1 MIKIVTGKIHSYKTT
16 RLIQHYLLTRT
27 GDGFVSIKFMKESVV
42 SHYDLQR
49 LSTGETFPFVI
60 RENEILPVHN
70 VRCQIGPYCFLESG
84 FQIVEASILEMI
96 DKGVSPIYLDEIGL
110 LEREEKGF
118 SKLFQTLIDRGT
130 DLCVVI
136 RKDILPEILKRYHI
150 KDYEI
155 IGDSMY
161 DIAIIN
167 GNVWMNHGYART
179 NIYVQNDRIVNI
191 SNEVFEASEVIDVK
205 GDLVMPG
212 LIDPHVHFKLNLGPI
227 QSRDDFFHG
236 SKQAALGGVSIYI
249 DFLDPVDNPEDL
261 EKAYYQR
268 KSEVEQSY
276 VDYFFHA
283 TLKQPKCDLEE
294 FVKKMLSLKIYS
306 LKVFTTY
313 SDSGRRTDDKAIIE
327 LLKLSEMYHFLLL
340 VHAENDYLIDLNTIY
355 TYLDLPNSRP
365 SEAEVI
371 EALKLASYVRQYGG
385 FLYMVHVSS
394 GQTIQALMS
403 EYSDIINTKFFI
415 ESCPQYFYFTR
426 DDLLT
431 EKGYLYTF
439 APPVRTKEEQ
449 QLLKRHIDSIYGIG
463 TDHCA
468 FHQED
473 KMNLPLYKMPLGI
486 GGIEFSFDMMYAM
499 FGDKVI
505 NKMSENIAKL
515 YPNCQFTG
523 SMNVGNFANIFVYH
537 LEENTI
543 SLSHGSANYSLYK
556 DKARKGYVRHHM
568 VRGKWVLKNN
578 NLCKPIGEEI

>member
-236 SKQAALGGVSIYI
+236 SKQAALGGVSIY
-249 DFLDPVDNPEDL
+249 
-261 EKAYYQR
+261 
-268 KSEVEQSY
+268 
-276 VDYFFHA
+276 
-283 TLKQPKCDLEE
+283 
-294 FVKKMLSLKIYS
+294 